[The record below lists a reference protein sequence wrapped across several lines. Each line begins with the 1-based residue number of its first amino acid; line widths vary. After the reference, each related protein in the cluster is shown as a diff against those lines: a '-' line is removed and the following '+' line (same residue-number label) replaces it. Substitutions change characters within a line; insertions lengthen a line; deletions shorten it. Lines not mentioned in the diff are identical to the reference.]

1 MDSMTVIESKLD
13 DLMTAYR
20 ELGIE
25 LQAME
30 ETINSLSGEVVDI
43 QDYQGL
49 KDDIADYII
58 AVQTDNKDAQ
68 AAMLKHL
75 MWYFSKDE
83 RINIMKEIDK
93 KG

>member
-1 MDSMTVIESKLD
+1 MDSMTIIESKLD

-58 AVQTDNKDAQ
+58 AVQTDNEDAQ
-68 AAMLKHL
+68 VAMLKHL
-75 MWYFSKDE
+75 MGYFSRNE
-83 RINIMKEIDK
+83 RENIAKEIE